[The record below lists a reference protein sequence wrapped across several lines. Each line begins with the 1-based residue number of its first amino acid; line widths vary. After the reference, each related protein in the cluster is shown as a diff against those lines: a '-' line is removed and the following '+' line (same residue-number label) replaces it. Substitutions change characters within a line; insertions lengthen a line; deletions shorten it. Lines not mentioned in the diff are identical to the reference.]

1 MKKLTSLTLLILLG
15 TFLSNAQEN
24 PAPTKA
30 KKPSLTNTSSE
41 SITGKLG
48 YISDKKI
55 TVKAKGNTSS
65 ESITGKL
72 GYISD
77 KKITVKA
84 KGAEASTTFLIDSE
98 TKITLNNEAKL
109 FSDLK
114 KGSVV
119 TVTPKTENVATAS
132 LISLKEISATNAP
145 APVNKT
151 EE

>member
-15 TFLSNAQEN
+15 TFLSIAQEN
-24 PAPTKA
+24 PAPAKV
-30 KKPSLTNTSSE
+30 KKPSVT
-41 SITGKLG
+41 
-48 YISDKKI
+48 
-55 TVKAKGNTSS
+55 NTSS

>member
-1 MKKLTSLTLLILLG
+1 MKKLISLTLLALFGACLG
-15 TFLSNAQEN
+15 IAQET
-24 PAPTKA
+24 PAPAKA
-30 KKPSLTNTSSE
+30 KKPSVT
-41 SITGKLG
+41 
-48 YISDKKI
+48 
-55 TVKAKGNTSS
+55 NTSS

-98 TKITLNNEAKL
+98 TKITLNSEAKL

-132 LISLKEISATNAP
+132 LIALKEISATNAP
-145 APVNKT
+145 APANKT

>member
-1 MKKLTSLTLLILLG
+1 MIYSLTRKVTPLKKLTSLTLLILLG

-30 KKPSLTNTSSE
+30 KKPSVT
-41 SITGKLG
+41 
-48 YISDKKI
+48 
-55 TVKAKGNTSS
+55 NTSS

>member
-1 MKKLTSLTLLILLG
+1 MHLPRKASIMKKLISLTLLVLLG
-15 TFLSNAQEN
+15 AFQGFAQET
-24 PAPTKA
+24 PATAKA
-30 KKPSLTNTSSE
+30 KKPSVT
-41 SITGKLG
+41 
-48 YISDKKI
+48 
-55 TVKAKGNTSS
+55 NTSS

-98 TKITLNNEAKL
+98 TKITSNNEAKL

-119 TVTPKTENVATAS
+119 TVTPKTEKVATAS
-132 LISLKEISATNAP
+132 LIDLKEISATNAP
-145 APVNKT
+145 APANKT

>member
-1 MKKLTSLTLLILLG
+1 MKKLISLTLLVLLG
-15 TFLSNAQEN
+15 AFLGFAQET
-24 PAPTKA
+24 PTAAKA
-30 KKPSLTNTSSE
+30 KKPSVTNTSS
-41 SITGKLG
+41 
-48 YISDKKI
+48 
-55 TVKAKGNTSS
+55 A
-65 ESITGKL
+65 SITGKL

-98 TKITLNNEAKL
+98 TKITLNNEAKP

-145 APVNKT
+145 ASANKT

>member
-1 MKKLTSLTLLILLG
+1 MKKLISLTLLILLG

-30 KKPSLTNTSSE
+30 KKPSVT
-41 SITGKLG
+41 
-48 YISDKKI
+48 
-55 TVKAKGNTSS
+55 NTSS

-109 FSDLK
+109 FSDLT

-132 LISLKEISATNAP
+132 LISLKEVSATNAP
-145 APVNKT
+145 APANKT

>member
-1 MKKLTSLTLLILLG
+1 MIYSLTRKVTPMKKLTSLTLLILLG

-30 KKPSLTNTSSE
+30 KKPSVT
-41 SITGKLG
+41 
-48 YISDKKI
+48 
-55 TVKAKGNTSS
+55 NTSS

>member
-1 MKKLTSLTLLILLG
+1 MIYSLTRKVTPMKKLTSLTLLILLG

-30 KKPSLTNTSSE
+30 KKPSVT
-41 SITGKLG
+41 
-48 YISDKKI
+48 
-55 TVKAKGNTSS
+55 NTSS

-145 APVNKT
+145 APANKT

>member
-1 MKKLTSLTLLILLG
+1 MKKLTFLALLILLG
-15 TFLSNAQEN
+15 TFLSIAQEN
-24 PAPTKA
+24 PTPAKA
-30 KKPSLTNTSSE
+30 KKPSVT
-41 SITGKLG
+41 
-48 YISDKKI
+48 
-55 TVKAKGNTSS
+55 NTSS

-98 TKITLNNEAKL
+98 TKITFNNEAKL

-119 TVTPKTENVATAS
+119 IVTPKAGSVATAS
-132 LISLKEISATNAP
+132 LISIKEAATTNAP
-145 APVNKT
+145 TPGGTNQ
-151 EE
+151 E

>member
-1 MKKLTSLTLLILLG
+1 MIYSLTRKVTPLKKLTSLTLLILLG

-30 KKPSLTNTSSE
+30 KKPSVT
-41 SITGKLG
+41 
-48 YISDKKI
+48 
-55 TVKAKGNTSS
+55 NTSS

-109 FSDLK
+109 FSDLT

-119 TVTPKTENVATAS
+119 TVTPKTEMS
-132 LISLKEISATNAP
+132 QLRLSSP
-145 APVNKT
+145 
-151 EE
+151 

>member
-1 MKKLTSLTLLILLG
+1 MKKLTLITLLTVFGAFLG
-15 TFLSNAQEN
+15 VAQEVAA
-24 PAPTKA
+24 PAKVR
-30 KKPSLTNTSSE
+30 KPSVTNTSSE
-41 SITGKLG
+41 T
-48 YISDKKI
+48 
-55 TVKAKGNTSS
+55 
-65 ESITGKL
+65 ITGKL

-119 TVTPKTENVATAS
+119 IVTPKAGSVATAS
-132 LISLKEISATNAP
+132 LISIKEAAGTNSPATGGTNQ
-145 APVNKT
+145 
-151 EE
+151 E

>member
-1 MKKLTSLTLLILLG
+1 MKKLISLTLLVLLG
-15 TFLSNAQEN
+15 AFQGFAQET
-24 PAPTKA
+24 PATAKA
-30 KKPSLTNTSSE
+30 KKPSVT
-41 SITGKLG
+41 
-48 YISDKKI
+48 
-55 TVKAKGNTSS
+55 NTSS

-98 TKITLNNEAKL
+98 TKITSNNEAKL

-119 TVTPKTENVATAS
+119 TVTPKTEKVATAS
-132 LISLKEISATNAP
+132 LIDLREISATNAP
-145 APVNKT
+145 APANKT

>member
-1 MKKLTSLTLLILLG
+1 MKKLISLSLLVLLG
-15 TFLSNAQEN
+15 AYLGFAQETSA
-24 PAPTKA
+24 PAKA
-30 KKPSLTNTSSE
+30 KKPSVT
-41 SITGKLG
+41 
-48 YISDKKI
+48 
-55 TVKAKGNTSS
+55 NTSS

-98 TKITLNNEAKL
+98 TKITSNNEAKL

-119 TVTPKTENVATAS
+119 TVTPKTEKVATAS
-132 LISLKEISATNAP
+132 LIDLKEISATNAP
-145 APVNKT
+145 APANKT

>member
-1 MKKLTSLTLLILLG
+1 MKKLISLTLLVLLG
-15 TFLSNAQEN
+15 AFLGFAQET
-24 PAPTKA
+24 PAPAKA
-30 KKPSLTNTSSE
+30 RKPSVT
-41 SITGKLG
+41 
-48 YISDKKI
+48 
-55 TVKAKGNTSS
+55 NTSS

-132 LISLKEISATNAP
+132 LIALKEISATNAP
-145 APVNKT
+145 TPANKS

>member
-1 MKKLTSLTLLILLG
+1 MKKLISLTLIVLLSAFPG
-15 TFLSNAQEN
+15 FAQET
-24 PAPTKA
+24 PAVAKA
-30 KKPSLTNTSSE
+30 KKPSITN
-41 SITGKLG
+41 
-48 YISDKKI
+48 
-55 TVKAKGNTSS
+55 ASS

-98 TKITLNNEAKL
+98 TKITSNNEAKL

-119 TVTPKTENVATAS
+119 TVTPKTEKVATAS
-132 LISLKEISATNAP
+132 LIDLKEISATNAP
-145 APVNKT
+145 APANKT

>member
-1 MKKLTSLTLLILLG
+1 MKKLISLTLIVLLSAFPG
-15 TFLSNAQEN
+15 FAQET
-24 PAPTKA
+24 PAVAKA
-30 KKPSLTNTSSE
+30 KKPSITNS
-41 SITGKLG
+41 
-48 YISDKKI
+48 
-55 TVKAKGNTSS
+55 SS

-98 TKITLNNEAKL
+98 TKITSNNEAKL

-119 TVTPKTENVATAS
+119 TVTPKTEKVATAS
-132 LISLKEISATNAP
+132 LIDLKEISATNAP
-145 APVNKT
+145 APANKT

>member
-1 MKKLTSLTLLILLG
+1 MKKLTLISLLTVLAGSLVV
-15 TFLSNAQEN
+15 AQEAAA
-24 PAPTKA
+24 PAKVR
-30 KKPSLTNTSSE
+30 KPSVTNISSE
-41 SITGKLG
+41 T
-48 YISDKKI
+48 
-55 TVKAKGNTSS
+55 
-65 ESITGKL
+65 ITGKL

-132 LISLKEISATNAP
+132 LIALKEISATNAP
-145 APVNKT
+145 APANKT

>member
-1 MKKLTSLTLLILLG
+1 MKKLISLTLIVLLSAFPG
-15 TFLSNAQEN
+15 FAQETS
-24 PAPTKA
+24 AVAKA
-30 KKPSLTNTSSE
+30 KKPSVT
-41 SITGKLG
+41 
-48 YISDKKI
+48 
-55 TVKAKGNTSS
+55 NTSS

-98 TKITLNNEAKL
+98 TKITSNNETKL

-119 TVTPKTENVATAS
+119 TVTPKTEKVATAS
-132 LISLKEISATNAP
+132 LIDLKEISATNAP
-145 APVNKT
+145 APANKT

>member
-1 MKKLTSLTLLILLG
+1 MKKLTLITLLTILG
-15 TFLSNAQEN
+15 AFLVVAQEAAA
-24 PAPTKA
+24 PAKV
-30 KKPSLTNTSSE
+30 KKPSVTNTSSE
-41 SITGKLG
+41 T
-48 YISDKKI
+48 
-55 TVKAKGNTSS
+55 
-65 ESITGKL
+65 ITGKL

-119 TVTPKTENVATAS
+119 IVTPKAGSVATAS
-132 LISLKEISATNAP
+132 LISIKESAGTNSP
-145 APVNKT
+145 TPSVTNQ
-151 EE
+151 E

>member
-1 MKKLTSLTLLILLG
+1 MIYSLTRKVTPLKKLTSLTLLILLG

-30 KKPSLTNTSSE
+30 KKPSLT
-41 SITGKLG
+41 
-48 YISDKKI
+48 
-55 TVKAKGNTSS
+55 NTSS

>member
-1 MKKLTSLTLLILLG
+1 MKKLISLTLLVLLG
-15 TFLSNAQEN
+15 AFLGFAQETSA
-24 PAPTKA
+24 PAKA
-30 KKPSLTNTSSE
+30 KKPSVTNTSSE
-41 SITGKLG
+41 SF
-48 YISDKKI
+48 
-55 TVKAKGNTSS
+55 
-65 ESITGKL
+65 TGKL

-132 LISLKEISATNAP
+132 LIALKEISATNAP
-145 APVNKT
+145 APANKT

>member
-1 MKKLTSLTLLILLG
+1 MKKLISLTLIVLLSAFPG
-15 TFLSNAQEN
+15 FAQET
-24 PAPTKA
+24 PAVAKA
-30 KKPSLTNTSSE
+30 KKPSVT
-41 SITGKLG
+41 
-48 YISDKKI
+48 
-55 TVKAKGNTSS
+55 NTSS

-98 TKITLNNEAKL
+98 TKITSNNEAKL

-119 TVTPKTENVATAS
+119 TVTPKTEKVATAS
-132 LISLKEISATNAP
+132 LIDLKEISATNAP
-145 APVNKT
+145 APANKT

>member
-1 MKKLTSLTLLILLG
+1 MKKLILITLLTVLG
-15 TFLSNAQEN
+15 AFLVVAQEAAA
-24 PAPTKA
+24 PAKVR
-30 KKPSLTNTSSE
+30 KPSVTNTSSE
-41 SITGKLG
+41 T
-48 YISDKKI
+48 
-55 TVKAKGNTSS
+55 
-65 ESITGKL
+65 ITGKL

-119 TVTPKTENVATAS
+119 IVTPKAGSVATAS
-132 LISLKEISATNAP
+132 LISIKEAAGTNSPATGGTNQ
-145 APVNKT
+145 
-151 EE
+151 E

>member
-1 MKKLTSLTLLILLG
+1 MKKLILITLLTVLG
-15 TFLSNAQEN
+15 AFLGVAQEAAA
-24 PAPTKA
+24 PAKVR
-30 KKPSLTNTSSE
+30 KPSVTNISSE
-41 SITGKLG
+41 T
-48 YISDKKI
+48 
-55 TVKAKGNTSS
+55 
-65 ESITGKL
+65 ITGKL

-132 LISLKEISATNAP
+132 LIALKEISATNAP
-145 APVNKT
+145 APANKT

>member
-1 MKKLTSLTLLILLG
+1 MKKLISLTLLVLLG
-15 TFLSNAQEN
+15 AFPGFAQET
-24 PAPTKA
+24 PAPAKA
-30 KKPSLTNTSSE
+30 KKPSITN
-41 SITGKLG
+41 
-48 YISDKKI
+48 
-55 TVKAKGNTSS
+55 ASS

-98 TKITLNNEAKL
+98 TKITSNNEAKL

-119 TVTPKTENVATAS
+119 TVTPKTEKVATAS
-132 LISLKEISATNAP
+132 LIDLKEISATNAP
-145 APVNKT
+145 APANKT

>member
-1 MKKLTSLTLLILLG
+1 MKKLISLTLLVLLG
-15 TFLSNAQEN
+15 AFQGFAQET
-24 PAPTKA
+24 PATAKA
-30 KKPSLTNTSSE
+30 KKPSVTNTSS
-41 SITGKLG
+41 
-48 YISDKKI
+48 D
-55 TVKAKGNTSS
+55 
-65 ESITGKL
+65 SITGKL

-98 TKITLNNEAKL
+98 TKITSNNEAKL

-119 TVTPKTENVATAS
+119 TVTPKTEKVATAS
-132 LISLKEISATNAP
+132 LIDLKEISATNAP
-145 APVNKT
+145 APANKT

>member
-30 KKPSLTNTSSE
+30 KKPSLT
-41 SITGKLG
+41 
-48 YISDKKI
+48 
-55 TVKAKGNTSS
+55 NTSS

>member
-1 MKKLTSLTLLILLG
+1 MKKLTLITLLIVLG
-15 TFLSNAQEN
+15 AFLVVAQEAAA
-24 PAPTKA
+24 PAKA
-30 KKPSLTNTSSE
+30 KKPSVT
-41 SITGKLG
+41 
-48 YISDKKI
+48 
-55 TVKAKGNTSS
+55 NTSS

-119 TVTPKTENVATAS
+119 IVTPKAGSVATAS
-132 LISLKEISATNAP
+132 LISIKEAAGTNSPATGGTNQ
-145 APVNKT
+145 
-151 EE
+151 E

>member
-1 MKKLTSLTLLILLG
+1 MKKLTLITLLTVLG
-15 TFLSNAQEN
+15 AFLVVAQEAAA
-24 PAPTKA
+24 PAKA
-30 KKPSLTNTSSE
+30 KKPSVTNTSSE
-41 SITGKLG
+41 T
-48 YISDKKI
+48 
-55 TVKAKGNTSS
+55 
-65 ESITGKL
+65 ITGKL

-119 TVTPKTENVATAS
+119 IVTPKAGSVATAS
-132 LISLKEISATNAP
+132 LISIKEAAGTNAP
-145 APVNKT
+145 TPGGTNQ
-151 EE
+151 E

>member
-30 KKPSLTNTSSE
+30 KKPSVT
-41 SITGKLG
+41 
-48 YISDKKI
+48 
-55 TVKAKGNTSS
+55 NTSS